1 VENKYLKERLT
12 LLEERFNQRESE
24 TDIRIKALET
34 LFLENRVPTY
44 QTLEDE
50 HSHAKNPAQTAA
62 FQNGMGAAVIASS
75 KQPLNFSDLSQ
86 DRERRSSLT
95 DNASEMRSRRV
106 SMEAQNDYRNAAI
119 DLGNQN
125 QTAKQQDN
133 AVGISSTRRAK
144 YARDEPA
151 DAN

>member
-1 VENKYLKERLT
+1 
-12 LLEERFNQRESE
+12 
-24 TDIRIKALET
+24 
-34 LFLENRVPTY
+34 
-44 QTLEDE
+44 
-50 HSHAKNPAQTAA
+50 
-62 FQNGMGAAVIASS
+62 M
-75 KQPLNFSDLSQ
+75 
-86 DRERRSSLT
+86 T

-133 AVGISSTRRAK
+133 AAGISSTRRAK

-151 DAN
+151 DANQIVDLALITHNVSFLYQLMNNDKKFNEINVQNIQRLL